1 MSILVVAEHEG
12 SNIKD
17 ATLNTI
23 AAGVAIGGE
32 IHLLVAGENC
42 SEASQAAMK
51 IDKKTSM
58 MLARSILHT
67 KTCGPWLR
75 ASKRSFFV
83 AIAMSKTFHAIV
95 CDRLLQQQLPLDLQA
110 AGVVVKNTFIDF
122 KKPVQPQKL
131 SRFPSARSN
140 VRKQSAPR

>member
-1 MSILVVAEHEG
+1 MIIV
-12 SNIKD
+12 
-17 ATLNTI
+17 
-23 AAGVAIGGE
+23 
-32 IHLLVAGENC
+32 
-42 SEASQAAMK
+42 QAMIIVSSK
-51 IDKKTSM
+51 MFMLTKLITKTSM
-58 MLARSILHT
+58 MLARSILHK

-122 KKPVQPQKL
+122 KKPVHTE
-131 SRFPSARSN
+131 
-140 VRKQSAPR
+140 VRKRAQSE